1 MGLGSDGDTASS
13 GFTARM
19 WSDGSWCA
27 EEVRLALLVYG
38 GGSLPVL
45 VGCSDESGGVIFVLD
60 VSLSASVFLAVLRR
74 ALVVLINTV
83 ANLETLYAG
92 GMIQVSV
99 TVRVVSVGG
108 FDRRSSMAPRWLLAV
123 LPRLAPP
130 LRYFL
135 SIYLREKATAFL
147 FGVLSLVWR
156 LNGQRVAMFQPVSC
170 TVRCGQAGVHLGP
183 VWLLRHPLQVFVLR
197 SLKMKI
203 IDFDKIPKPSYL
215 RRRPENADIRGNEV
229 VDAKLIIL
237 YLSLDKLLVEV
248 CSGSPISEEVRG
260 YSLATTTNTERLEG

>member
-1 MGLGSDGDTASS
+1 M
-13 GFTARM
+13 
-19 WSDGSWCA
+19 
-27 EEVRLALLVYG
+27 
-38 GGSLPVL
+38 PVL

-147 FGVLSLVWR
+147 FGVLSLVYHR
-156 LNGQRVAMFQPVSC
+156 
-170 TVRCGQAGVHLGP
+170 
-183 VWLLRHPLQVFVLR
+183 
-197 SLKMKI
+197 
-203 IDFDKIPKPSYL
+203 
-215 RRRPENADIRGNEV
+215 
-229 VDAKLIIL
+229 
-237 YLSLDKLLVEV
+237 
-248 CSGSPISEEVRG
+248 
-260 YSLATTTNTERLEG
+260 